1 LRHLTERTGSGLR
14 GFSIDNNQDS
24 IMSFFVYSSGRDNKN
39 HILFHATRPLWMVIN
54 DTGLEIALLLKK
66 TGSVEKS
73 AESLA
78 RKYGISKD
86 LAGKDVSHV
95 YDLLNG
101 PGFLDRK
108 TPVPQPR
115 KPSLKTVFFHLTK
128 RCNLKCPHC
137 YFHQDDNADTDLPFP
152 VVIGL
157 LDALME
163 NEGKS
168 ITLSGGEPLLYPG
181 IKEIIQ
187 YARQRLE
194 VKILTNG
201 VLIDRE
207 WAEFLADMNVSVQ
220 ISIDGSG
227 VEVHDSIRGKGNFE
241 KSRQALK
248 YLQEAGLGHK
258 VNFSTTVMKQ
268 NLHDLSKIIT
278 LAEEYNV
285 SLVRFLPLRKCGRAE
300 SEWASI
306 GAELTK
312 DDYLKFFRYTSG
324 LRSKGKPSLEIS
336 CGLSG
341 FLLKIPEEIS
351 EDDTWCPVGGSLIVD
366 TNGDTY
372 PCVLMMD
379 DEFKIGN
386 ACQDTPMQMIQ
397 SDTMKMVCG
406 MLTERR
412 SKIEKCA
419 LCPWRNLCQ
428 AGCMGQTLEHKGTIW
443 DTDDFC
449 DYRREE
455 YRKAF
460 EKILNIDD

>member
-1 LRHLTERTGSGLR
+1 
-14 GFSIDNNQDS
+14 
-24 IMSFFVYSSGRDNKN
+24 MPFFVYSSERAKKN
-39 HILFHATRPLWMVIN
+39 HILFHATRPHWMVIN
-54 DTGLEIALLLKK
+54 DTGLEVALLLEK

-78 RKYGISKD
+78 RKYGISNN
-86 LAGKDVSHV
+86 LARKDVSSV

-101 PGFLDRK
+101 QGFLDR
-108 TPVPQPR
+108 TTLVPQSR
-115 KPSLKTVFFHLTK
+115 EPSLKTVFFHLTK

-137 YFHQDDNADTDLPFP
+137 YLHQGDSADTDLPFP

-163 NEGKS
+163 NGGKS

-181 IKEIIQ
+181 IKEVIE
-187 YARQRLE
+187 YARRGLE
-194 VKILTNG
+194 VKVLTNG

-207 WAEFLADMNVSVQ
+207 WAEFFAGMDVSVQ

-227 VEVHDSIRGKGNFE
+227 AEVHDSIRGHGTFE
-241 KSRQALK
+241 KSMQALK
-248 YLQEAGLGHK
+248 HLQKAGLGHK

-268 NLHDLSKIIT
+268 NLHDLPKIIS
-278 LAEEYNV
+278 LAEKYSV
-285 SLVRFLPLRKCGRAE
+285 PLVRFLPLRRRGRAE
-300 SEWASI
+300 SEWASV
-306 GAELTK
+306 GSELTN
-312 DDYLKFFRYTSG
+312 DDYLKFFRYTAD
-324 LRSKGKPSLEIS
+324 LRSKGNPSLEIS

-341 FLLKIPEEIS
+341 FLLRIPEDIS
-351 EDDTWCPVGGSLIVD
+351 KDDIWCPVGGSLIVD

-379 DEFKIGN
+379 DEFKVGN
-386 ACQDTPMQMIQ
+386 VCRDTPLQIIQ
-397 SDTMKMVCG
+397 SGTMKMVSG

-412 SKIEKCA
+412 SRIEKCA

-428 AGCMGQTLEHKGTIW
+428 SGCMGQTLEHKGTVW

-455 YRKAF
+455 YSKAF
-460 EKILNIDD
+460 ERILKI

>member
-1 LRHLTERTGSGLR
+1 
-14 GFSIDNNQDS
+14 
-24 IMSFFVYSSGRDNKN
+24 MSFFVYSSDRDNKN
-39 HILFHATRPLWMVIN
+39 HILFHAARPLWMVIN

-66 TGSVEKS
+66 TGSVGMS
-73 AESLA
+73 TESLA

-95 YDLLNG
+95 YNLLNG
-101 PGFLDRK
+101 SGFLDKR
-108 TPVPQPR
+108 THVPRSR

-137 YFHQDDNADTDLPFP
+137 YFTKGDNADTDLPFP
-152 VVIGL
+152 VVIGVI
-157 LDALME
+157 DALME

-168 ITLSGGEPLLYPG
+168 ITLSGGEPLLYPR

-187 YARQRLE
+187 YARRGLE

-207 WAEFLADMNVSVQ
+207 WAEFLAGVNVSVQ
-220 ISIDGSG
+220 ISIDGSKA
-227 VEVHDSIRGKGNFE
+227 EVHDSIRGRGNFE
-241 KSRQALK
+241 KSMQALK
-248 YLQEAGLGHK
+248 HLQKAGLGHK

-268 NLHDLSKIIT
+268 NLHDLPKIIS

-285 SLVRFLPLRKCGRAE
+285 PLVRFLPLRRRGRAE

-306 GAELTK
+306 GSELTN
-312 DDYLKFFRYTSG
+312 DDYLKFFRYTAD
-324 LRSKGKPSLEIS
+324 LRSKDKPSLEIS

-341 FLLKIPEEIS
+341 FLLKIPEDIS
-351 EDDTWCPVGGSLIVD
+351 EDDIWCPVGGSLIVD

-386 ACQDTPMQMIQ
+386 VCQDTPMQIIQ

-428 AGCMGQTLEHKGTIW
+428 AGCMGQAMEHKGTIW

-460 EKILNIDD
+460 DKILNIDD